1 MRRLIAVIGLLTV
14 IVGLTGCG
22 LMSQPALAPEAP
34 GTQEETRSDGS
45 GVADSV
51 DAAEPT
57 ADRSVVRTAVVTVGA
72 DDPTAAGR
80 RAESAAT
87 DLGGYVESVST
98 DGDRT
103 ATVVL
108 RVPAD
113 RYDAALAVLR
123 EQGEVMS
130 LEVAADDVT
139 ATQTDLDARIRAQRA
154 SVARVQDLMKRAG
167 SLSEV
172 VQVEQELAS
181 RQSELESLV
190 SQRDRLAEQ
199 VALATVTATF
209 VPRGASGSPGW
220 WTPAGDA
227 LVAAWQGLVVL
238 VAALSPVIVLAAVAA
253 AATLAVVRRT
263 RRRRADA
270 PLPREPVA

>member
-1 MRRLIAVIGLLTV
+1 
-14 IVGLTGCG
+14 
-22 LMSQPALAPEAP
+22 
-34 GTQEETRSDGS
+34 
-45 GVADSV
+45 
-51 DAAEPT
+51 
-57 ADRSVVRTAVVTVGA
+57 
-72 DDPTAAGR
+72 
-80 RAESAAT
+80 
-87 DLGGYVESVST
+87 
-98 DGDRT
+98 
-103 ATVVL
+103 
-108 RVPAD
+108 
-113 RYDAALAVLR
+113 
-123 EQGEVMS
+123 
-130 LEVAADDVT
+130 
-139 ATQTDLDARIRAQRA
+139 
-154 SVARVQDLMKRAG
+154 MKRAG

-227 LVAAWQGLVVL
+227 LVAAWRGLVVL

-270 PLPREPVA
+270 PCPENRSPDRCYAAGVPSCPNQPEQQVGLLGQFRGDLTFTLAENSAERKSGPVARSRNCCQPGSCAHVGRCTRHTCGSWSFARRAGPSSVVAV